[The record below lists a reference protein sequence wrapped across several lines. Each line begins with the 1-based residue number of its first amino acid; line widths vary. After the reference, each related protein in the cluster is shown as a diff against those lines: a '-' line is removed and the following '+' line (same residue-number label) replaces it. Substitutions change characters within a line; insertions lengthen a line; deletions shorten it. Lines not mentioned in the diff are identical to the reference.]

1 MCPRGSRNL
10 PTCVN
15 SRPPAIMGTNQE
27 EMWPDD
33 PAWLGSAQQPAG
45 VHGLGSRRLS
55 AVAPPGG
62 DGRQLQPIQPHIL
75 KLGKRERL
83 LKTGWKLRINS
94 HFPYKVRI

>member
-1 MCPRGSRNL
+1 MP
-10 PTCVN
+10 
-15 SRPPAIMGTNQE
+15 
-27 EMWPDD
+27 
-33 PAWLGSAQQPAG
+33 PAWLGSAQPPAG

-62 DGRQLQPIQPHIL
+62 DGRQLQPIQPHVL
-75 KLGKRERL
+75 KLGKCERL